1 MCDEIYFGIDIG
13 GTAVKMGIMN
23 SRGELLASDTASVN
37 FDQYETPILQTV
49 KKVSTVFI
57 DEHPEYKDKLKAI
70 GISATG
76 QIDSRTGV
84 VSGTAGHIKNWQDS
98 RIKEEMEELF
108 RLPVAVAND
117 ANCAALGEYWIGAAR
132 GAEDVIVITVGTGI
146 GGGIITGGKLL
157 SGARGIAGEMGHFS
171 IKSDGEECTCGNRG
185 CYERY
190 ASTTALVRMI
200 NERMKKGELKTFA
213 DNVSGKTIFEELE
226 KGNAKLQAAVEEWI
240 DYVADGLVSL
250 VHIFNPSMIII
261 SGGVSM
267 QKERFIDPLSV
278 KIKDRIMPAYRENLE
293 IRQAALKNNAG
304 LAGAIYNCICTL
316 IEE

>member
-1 MCDEIYFGIDIG
+1 MCDEVYFGIDIG

-23 SRGELLASDTASVN
+23 SKGELLASDTASVN

-49 KKVSTVFI
+49 KKVSAVFI
-57 DEHPEYKDKLKAI
+57 EEHSEYKDKLKAI

-98 RIKEEMEELF
+98 RIKEEMEALF
-108 RLPVAVAND
+108 HLPVTVVND

-146 GGGIITGGKLL
+146 GGGIITGGRLL

-200 NERMKKGELKTFA
+200 NERVKKEELEAFA
-213 DNVSGKTIFEELE
+213 DNVSGQTIFEELE
-226 KGNAKLQAAVEEWI
+226 KGNAKLQSAVEEWI

-250 VHIFNPSMIII
+250 VHIFNPSLIII

-267 QKERFIDPLSV
+267 QKERFIDPLSAKV
-278 KIKDRIMPAYRENLE
+278 KDRIMPAYRKNLE

-316 IEE
+316 N